1 MDSLLDK
8 TRKINKLLQKSENV
22 EFNGISSVLSNVIVS
37 NVYIVGKNGQ
47 ILGYSLL
54 DEFECNIMMDNVV
67 AVSEFP
73 KRYVEWLLRINE
85 TSPNLRLKSGNCAF
99 ADGDK
104 CLFNDK
110 ITTIVPIYGVGERI
124 GTLILAKFSQEF
136 TVVGM
141 EIIRDSTQKI
151 EEEARKKARVQIALT
166 TLSYSEKEAAINIF
180 NELEGNEGL
189 LVASKI
195 ADRAGITRSVI
206 VNALR
211 KFESAGVIESKS
223 LGMKGTYIR
232 VLNDLLIDAIRKI

>member
-85 TSPNLRLKSGNCAF
+85 TTTNFRLKIVNFDF
-99 ADGDK
+99 AYGDK
-104 CLFNDK
+104 
-110 ITTIVPIYGVGERI
+110 
-124 GTLILAKFSQEF
+124 
-136 TVVGM
+136 
-141 EIIRDSTQKI
+141 
-151 EEEARKKARVQIALT
+151 
-166 TLSYSEKEAAINIF
+166 
-180 NELEGNEGL
+180 
-189 LVASKI
+189 
-195 ADRAGITRSVI
+195 
-206 VNALR
+206 
-211 KFESAGVIESKS
+211 
-223 LGMKGTYIR
+223 
-232 VLNDLLIDAIRKI
+232 